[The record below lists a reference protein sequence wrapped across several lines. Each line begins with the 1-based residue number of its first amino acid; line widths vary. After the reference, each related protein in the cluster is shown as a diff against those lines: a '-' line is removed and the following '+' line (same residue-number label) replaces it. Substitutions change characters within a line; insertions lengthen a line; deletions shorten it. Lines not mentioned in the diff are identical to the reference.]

1 MHKIDKKHLK
11 FSCKSGNLK
20 QVNSKYGTDFEFSYS
35 KFSFFCKIKACRNFK
50 KKIFVLYFTLF
61 LDFSP
66 LCCSPPPPKKDVHI
80 CPNLHT
86 FSGMDDANWIFK
98 MKMFDAMIIPCKN
111 CKFLKKILANA
122 FLNIKPSYIIG
133 PWYWCKAIKKIL
145 LFNQNICFG
154 LIKFSTKYFRL
165 KNKQCFLFDLYLGMW
180 KSEIV
185 MINPLIVKINVF
197 SLVRNF
203 HAECCY
209 NKNILLQNGFLF
221 YYNKHLIE
229 SKGN

>member
-1 MHKIDKKHLK
+1 
-11 FSCKSGNLK
+11 
-20 QVNSKYGTDFEFSYS
+20 
-35 KFSFFCKIKACRNFK
+35 
-50 KKIFVLYFTLF
+50 
-61 LDFSP
+61 
-66 LCCSPPPPKKDVHI
+66 
-80 CPNLHT
+80 
-86 FSGMDDANWIFK
+86 MDDANWIFK

-203 HAECCY
+203 HAERCHCN
-209 NKNILLQNGFLF
+209 NKNILLQNGVLIIKSTWLKAKKIKIEGRILTKKKLQVNLF
-221 YYNKHLIE
+221 CCWIHF
-229 SKGN
+229 